1 MILQAMFFGSKL
13 KKAFRKVKED
23 ITILTTNFNSWSTYL
38 NDKVEKLEAQNKL
51 LEKRVAFLERRIK

>member
-1 MILQAMFFGSKL
+1 MFFGSKL